1 MSGEEFRSEFERI
14 ESETERD
21 LAKWSAIAALLLT
34 LIWAAILLNFATYII
49 NRI

>member
-1 MSGEEFRSEFERI
+1 MSADDFRDEFERI
-14 ESETERD
+14 EDEVERD

-34 LIWAAILLNFATYII
+34 VIWAAILLNFATDII